1 MQQLNFHENLQT
13 LHVGTMPNHA
23 YFIPHSS
30 RESALTLRR
39 TNSDRFLLLSS
50 EWDFTYY
57 DSILDLPADFLTIPA
72 EGKMPV
78 PAVWQYHGYNSHQ
91 YTNVLFPIPFDPP
104 YVPAENPCGLYT
116 RRFEYR
122 KAAGARQTLCF
133 EGVDSCEYVWL
144 NGQFVGYSQVSH
156 STSEFDITDF
166 VVDGCNELKVLV
178 LKWCD
183 GTYFEDQDK
192 FRMSGI
198 FRDVY
203 VLTRDSE
210 HIFDYTVKTLLSDDL
225 SKAELCVSF
234 ETVGAP
240 EIACQLLDAEGCV
253 IGEGKAQDG
262 CFTCMLDQPK
272 LWSAESPYLYTLV
285 ICAGQEW
292 IVDEVGVREIHV
304 QNGVIML
311 NGHNIKFRGV
321 NRHDSDPF
329 VGPAVGEK
337 EMLRDLQVMKLHN
350 VNAIRTSH
358 YPNAPEFLR
367 MCDRYGF
374 YIIDEADV
382 ECHGVVLKEGGW
394 KGDYNYLANDPV
406 YAECFMDRVQ
416 RCVLRDKNRPSVV
429 IWSMGNESGHGVC
442 IDKCIEWTKKY
453 DPTRLT
459 HYERASFPPQGM
471 AFNEEYL
478 DTYSRMYPSIQAID
492 AYFEQQKTG
501 VPAANGE
508 RVDYVAPAI
517 LNKPYVLC
525 EYCHAMGNGP
535 GDLEDYFQCIE
546 RHPGHSGGFIWE
558 WCDHAVYMGKTTDGR
573 PKYFY
578 GGDFGEFPNDGN
590 FCMDGLV
597 YPDRTP
603 HTGLKEFKNVMR
615 PARISEIDLAQGRFE
630 VWNLYDFTTLS
641 DAVEIRYTLRRG
653 GQNVGCGVVD
663 AAQLKIAPHA
673 RGQIV
678 IDDPGLAVPDTAV
691 YFETVLLKGYGFLP
705 AGHLVGTEQ
714 VGTQVFAPA
723 AADFD
728 GGAISVSEDSRYIMI
743 QNLHFRYQYNK
754 QHVSF
759 DQMVAGGFSLLDQPL
774 TFNVW
779 RAPTDNDR
787 NVRRQ
792 WSDFAYDRIIPRGYE
807 TAVEMKDGACVL
819 TTRFSIGAIY
829 VSNLLEGTVQWRIA
843 PSGAVTVSVHADVR
857 ENMPFLPRFG
867 LRMFLPG
874 SMDKV
879 QYFGFGPYES
889 YVDKRQASSK
899 HLYSTSVKAMHEN
912 YLKPQENGSHYD
924 CSYVQIAGSAASMT
938 VTGEG
943 FSFSA
948 SPYTQ
953 EELTNKAHAYE
964 IEPCGSTVVC
974 LDALMAGI
982 GSNSCGPALDEKYQ
996 TAKKADFSWTLTPQI
1011 LR

>member
-1 MQQLNFHENLQT
+1 MQQLQFHENTQT

-23 YFIPHSS
+23 YFIPHGS
-30 RESALTLRR
+30 RDSALTLRR
-39 TNSDRFLLLSS
+39 TDSDRFLLLSG
-50 EWDFTYY
+50 EWGFTFYH
-57 DSILDLPADFLTIPA
+57 SVLDLPQEFLTLPA
-72 EGKMPV
+72 EGQIPV
-78 PAVWQYHGYNSHQ
+78 PAVWQYHGYDSHQ
-91 YTNVLFPIPFDPP
+91 YTNVLYPIPFDPP

-116 RRFEYR
+116 RSFAYQ
-122 KAAGARQTLCF
+122 KTDGQRQTLCF

-144 NGQFVGYSQVSH
+144 NGRFVGYSQVSH
-156 STSEFDITDF
+156 STSEFDVTDF
-166 VVDGCNELKVLV
+166 IKDGMNELKVLV

-203 VLTRDSE
+203 MLTRPQE
-210 HIFDYTVKTLLSDDL
+210 HLLDYTVKTLLESDL
-225 SKAELCVSF
+225 QKAEIRVSF
-234 ETVGAP
+234 ETSGAP
-240 EIACQLLDAEGCV
+240 EIACELLDAQGNTVCT
-253 IGEGKAQDG
+253 GKAEDG
-262 CFTCMLDQPK
+262 LFSCMLNQPG
-272 LWSAESPYLYTLV
+272 LWNAESPYLYTLV
-285 ICAGQEW
+285 IRCGEEW
-292 IVDEVGVREIHV
+292 IAEEVGVREIHV
-304 QNGVIML
+304 ENGVIML
-311 NGHNIKFRGV
+311 NGQNIKFRGV

-367 MCDRYGF
+367 LCDRYGF
-374 YIIDEADV
+374 YIIDESDI
-382 ECHGVVLKEGGW
+382 ECHGVVLKDGGW
-394 KGDYNYLANDPV
+394 KGEYNYLANDPA
-406 YAECFMDRVQ
+406 YAECFLDRVQ
-416 RCVLRDKNRPSVV
+416 RCVIRDKNRPSVV

-442 IDKCIEWTKKY
+442 LDKCIEWTKKY

-459 HYERASFPPQGM
+459 HYERASFPPEGM

-478 DTYSRMYPSIQAID
+478 DTYSRMYASVKAID

-501 VPAANGE
+501 VLVHGE
-508 RVDYVAPAI
+508 RTDYVAPAV
-517 LNKPYVLC
+517 LHKPYVLC

-558 WCDHAVYMGKTTDGR
+558 WCDHAIYMGKTVDGR

-603 HTGLKEFKNVMR
+603 HTGLLEFKNVMR
-615 PARISEIDLAQGRFE
+615 PARISAVNLAEGRFE
-630 VWNLYDFTTLS
+630 VWNLYDFNTLC

-653 GQNVGCGVVD
+653 GREVGGGMVD
-663 AAQLKIAPHA
+663 PAQLRIAPHTRA
-673 RGQIV
+673 QIA

-691 YFETVLLKGYGFLP
+691 YFETIIKNGSALVP
-705 AGHLVGTEQ
+705 AGHCVGTEQ
-714 VGTQVFAPA
+714 VGAQVYTPVLSSQ
-723 AADFD
+723 D
-728 GGAISVSEDSRYIMI
+728 GGEIRVSEDSRHIVI
-743 QNLHFRYQYNK
+743 GNQHFRYQYNK
-754 QHVSF
+754 QHISF
-759 DQMVAGGFSLLDQPL
+759 DQMTVGGVSLLDKPL
-774 TFNVW
+774 GFNIW

-787 NVRRQ
+787 NVRRK
-792 WSDFAYDRIIPRGYE
+792 WSEFGYDRVIPRGYE
-807 TAVEMKDGACVL
+807 TTVEMKDGVCTL
-819 TTRFSIGAIY
+819 TTRFAIGAIY
-829 VSNLLEGTVQWRIA
+829 LQNLAEGVVQWRIT
-843 PSGAVTVSVHADVR
+843 SGGAVTVDVKADVR

-867 LRMFLPG
+867 LRLFLPAC
-874 SMDKV
+874 MDKV

-889 YVDKRQASSK
+889 YIDKRRASSK

-924 CSYVQIAGSAASMT
+924 CSCVQVSGPAVRMT
-938 VTGEG
+938 VTGES

-953 EELTNKAHAYE
+953 EELTQKAHAYE
-964 IEPCGSTVVC
+964 IEPCGSTVLCV
-974 LDALMAGI
+974 DAMLAGI
-982 GSNSCGPALDEKYQ
+982 GSNSCGPELMEKYR
-996 TAKKADFSWTLTPQI
+996 TGTKADFTWTFTPEKI
-1011 LR
+1011 C